1 MSDENNIPSRVSISY
16 SVDLVE
22 VPDRVKILMNELAN
36 SFGGIAKLC
45 REAANEVVDEP
56 VAGTRKMSET
66 KSLIDKASVRV
77 DDSIEIM
84 LGYIRILQQVA
95 AQRQAAEDAAEQA
108 AAEEESKPTKKK
120 AKKKTKKKAT
130 KKKATKK
137 KDD

>member
-45 REAANEVVDEP
+45 RESANEVVTEP
-56 VAGTRKMSET
+56 VGGTRKIAELKT
-66 KSLIDKASVRV
+66 LIEKSAVRA

-84 LGYIRILQQVA
+84 MGYIRILQQVA
-95 AQRQAAEDAAEQA
+95 AQNA
-108 AAEEESKPTKKK
+108 AAEEPVPSEEPEEKPKKK
-120 AKKKTKKKAT
+120 AKKKTT
-130 KKKATKK
+130 KKKTKK
-137 KDD
+137 KED

>member
-45 REAANEVVDEP
+45 REAANEMPDEP
-56 VAGTRKMSET
+56 VAGTRKLSEL
-66 KSLIDKASVRV
+66 KSLIDKSSVRV

-84 LGYIRILQQVA
+84 MGYIRILQQVA
-95 AQRQAAEDAAEQA
+95 ADRQAAEAAEAA
-108 AAEEESKPTKKK
+108 AAEEPEEKPTKKK
-120 AKKKTKKKAT
+120 AKKKAKKKTAT
-130 KKKATKK
+130 KKASKK
-137 KDD
+137 KED